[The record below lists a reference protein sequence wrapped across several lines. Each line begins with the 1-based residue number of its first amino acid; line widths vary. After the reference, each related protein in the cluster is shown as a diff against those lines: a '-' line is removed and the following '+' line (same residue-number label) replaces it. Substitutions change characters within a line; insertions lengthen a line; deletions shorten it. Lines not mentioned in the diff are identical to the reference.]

1 MLEGNGNIIKYEIEN
16 RYKIKPFSDEFFS
29 SFYNF
34 QLMRLFGTELGFEL
48 LGDPQ
53 SGAEPGNGRTN
64 LIWTMVKDVEGK

>member
-1 MLEGNGNIIKYEIEN
+1 
-16 RYKIKPFSDEFFS
+16 
-29 SFYNF
+29 
-34 QLMRLFGTELGFEL
+34 MRLFGTELGFEL